1 MARNWIAPVVK
12 YIFFYESDEIL
23 HANSHARTHVHINNS
38 IPFQCYVTK
47 QLLLEWLTLIYG
59 EDFLRSCLLFNLIM
73 FSIKVMRFC
82 TLTCMHARSLAWMH
96 TSIILCPFC
105 QSLLFYRLLLF
116 LSNQYSDFIIR
127 NLKSFIHKKNQN
139 VPTHMLIHVET
150 GERLL

>member
-12 YIFFYESDEIL
+12 YIFYESDEIL
-23 HANSHARTHVHINNS
+23 HANSHARTHVHINNF

-47 QLLLEWLTLIYG
+47 QLLPEWLALIYE
-59 EDFLRSCLLFNLIM
+59 EDFLMSCLLFNLIM

-82 TLTCMHARSLAWMH
+82 TPTRMHARTHAWMH

-105 QSLLFYRLLLF
+105 QSLSIYRLLLF

-127 NLKSFIHKKNQN
+127 NHKSFIHKQNPN
-139 VPTHMLIHVET
+139 VPIHILIHVET